1 MRKWKDEE
9 GEEGHSSSERWLL
22 TYSDMITLLLAL
34 FIMLY
39 SMSNIDTEKFKALA
53 QSLSA
58 FFNNGSTTN
67 VAAEGGSGLASGFEM
82 PETSTGTDQFYISQP
97 SGGEDAEASPGATP
111 SESSPQ
117 EIAAK
122 LNALIQATGI
132 ANSVSVHI
140 EERGVVVRLEEG
152 MMFPSGSATI
162 NQTAVDTMNKI
173 SEIIKSTTNYIR
185 VEGSTDDVPIQNG
198 QFASNW
204 ELASQRGINV
214 ANLIIQSGVDPTRIS
229 VTSYGE
235 FRPVAPNDNEANKQK
250 NRRVDIVFLNQ
261 NLNISE
267 AGSTEQ

>member
-1 MRKWKDEE
+1 MRKWKEDDEE
-9 GEEGHSSSERWLL
+9 GHGSSERWLL

-39 SMSNIDTEKFKALA
+39 TMSSVDTEKFKALA
-53 QSLSA
+53 SSLSA
-58 FFNNGSTTN
+58 FFNNGTTTT
-67 VAAEGGSGLASGFEM
+67 VVAEGAGSASG
-82 PETSTGTDQFYISQP
+82 TDMDMSFSIGEPTP
-97 SGGEDAEASPGATP
+97 SVSSGSDAGASPGASP
-111 SESSPQ
+111 SESTPQ

-122 LNALIQATGI
+122 LNALIQANGI

-162 NQTAVDTMNKI
+162 NQSAVETMNKI

-185 VEGSTDDVPIQNG
+185 VEGSTDNVPIENS

-204 ELASQRGINV
+204 ELASKRGINV
-214 ANLIIQSGVDPTRIS
+214 AKLIIQSGVDPTRIS

-235 FRPVAPNDNEANKQK
+235 YRPIASNDTELNKQK
-250 NRRVDIVFLNQ
+250 NRRVDIVFLNL
-261 NLNISE
+261 NLNASE
-267 AGSTEQ
+267 AGSTDDQQQ

>member
-1 MRKWKDEE
+1 MRKWRDEEDEE
-9 GEEGHSSSERWLL
+9 GHGNSERWLL

-34 FIMLY
+34 FIMMY
-39 SMSNIDTEKFKALA
+39 TMSNVDTAKFKALA
-53 QSLSA
+53 ESLNA
-58 FFNNGSTTN
+58 FFNNGTSTTQTADGSASLSGG
-67 VAAEGGSGLASGFEM
+67 VDLKFPQVTPGASSLSAEGEDS
-82 PETSTGTDQFYISQP
+82 P
-97 SGGEDAEASPGATP
+97 SP

-117 EIAAK
+117 EIAAQI
-122 LNALIQATGI
+122 NALIQSNGI

-162 NQTAVDTMNKI
+162 NQSAIDTMNKI
-173 SEIIKSTTNYIR
+173 SEIIKNTTNYIR
-185 VEGSTDDVPIQNG
+185 VEGSTDNVPIQNG

-214 ANLIIQSGVDPTRIS
+214 ANLIIQNGVDPTRIS

-235 FRPVAPNDNEANKQK
+235 FRPVAPNDTEANKQM

-267 AGSTEQ
+267 AGSNTAQQ